1 MEDEAIIPT
10 EGTALDINEA
20 ADLIGQMDVFDDSDM
35 EQTDEHVEEPV
46 AEEVTETPEEQF
58 FDFDGEQVSL
68 TDLRSRISATKGLH
82 NQDSANR

>member
-20 ADLIGQMDVFDDSDM
+20 ADLISQMDVFDDSEM

-46 AEEVTETPEEQF
+46 AEEVTETPDEQF

-68 TDLRSRISATKGLH
+68 TDLRSRLSETAGLH
-82 NQDSANR
+82 PQDARNC